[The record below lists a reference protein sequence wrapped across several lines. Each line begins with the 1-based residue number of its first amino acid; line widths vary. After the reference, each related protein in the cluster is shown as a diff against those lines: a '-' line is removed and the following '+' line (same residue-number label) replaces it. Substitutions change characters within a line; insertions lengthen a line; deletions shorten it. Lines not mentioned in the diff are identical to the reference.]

1 MTKPWAFGLMFL
13 CTFLTSF
20 AQLFYKKGAS
30 ELALSFSGIFLNIW
44 LYLGV
49 GLYLIGAMLMILALR
64 GGDLSALYPVIAT
77 SYIWVS
83 FISAYLLHESIGL
96 LKWLGIAAIMI
107 GISLI
112 GIGSRGEAVAD

>member
-1 MTKPWAFGLMFL
+1 MFL